1 MKCNRAIDG
10 NHSTVLEIMRKILMI
25 GTAIAALLAGMET
38 ANAGSERTLTGVAIG
53 AGTGALVAGPIGAV
67 AGGVV
72 GGIVG
77 GPRLSR
83 DGYKECWRDR
93 WGNRHCRWR

>member
-1 MKCNRAIDG
+1 
-10 NHSTVLEIMRKILMI
+10 MRKFLMI
-25 GTAIAALLAGMET
+25 GAAFAVIAATTPAQ
-38 ANAGSERTLTGVAIG
+38 AASERTLTGVAIG

-77 GPRLSR
+77 GPRVSR
-83 DGYKECWRDR
+83 GHKECWYDR
-93 WGNRHCRWR
+93 HGHRHCRWR